1 MATSDDMREQIRNL
15 SAKFDGLEN
24 KVDGLGLRVGGLER
38 KVDQLPTRDELTG
51 FKDEFIKNF
60 RILADDAKD
69 SAKKAAEGYGATLQR
84 IETNLG
90 ELNRKMDT
98 KFSDHDRVLANHND
112 RLVALEPRQRL

>member
-1 MATSDDMREQIRNL
+1 MATDDDMSERIQRLE
-15 SAKFDGLEN
+15 SKFDDLA
-24 KVDGLGLRVGGLER
+24 KKIDR
-38 KVDQLPTRDELTG
+38 LPTRDDLDG
-51 FKDEFIKNF
+51 FKGEIIKNF

-98 KFSDHDRVLANHND
+98 KFSDHDRVLANHNN
-112 RLVALEPRQRL
+112 RLVALEPQQRL